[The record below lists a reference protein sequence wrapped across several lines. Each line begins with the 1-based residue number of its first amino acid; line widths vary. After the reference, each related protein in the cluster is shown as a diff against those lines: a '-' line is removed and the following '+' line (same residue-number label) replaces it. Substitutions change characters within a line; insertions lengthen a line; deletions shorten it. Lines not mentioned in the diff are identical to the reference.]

1 MARREK
7 RERLQ
12 SVEGLLDKI
21 DRSLERIELVTV
33 VREPSTG
40 MSADAYNGLRK
51 QVIAATGE
59 RNAHLH
65 QLAQF
70 DAALGTDATAAEL
83 RMLVD
88 EWLGQS
94 SLVLLEDPRV
104 TDAFELVGPADAS
117 GVRVVRPAYVD
128 AVTGRV
134 VRTGVAERYQPPVV
148 EPEPVPE
155 ADAADVPPSSE
166 EEPAAEDVAGE
177 DAPTEE
183 PPAGDSVT
191 ISGGQQ

>member
-1 MARREK
+1 MGRRETA
-7 RERLQ
+7 ERLKAVQ
-12 SVEGLLDKI
+12 SLLDKV

-33 VREPSTG
+33 VREPNTG

-70 DAALGTDATAAEL
+70 DAALRAGATAEDL
-83 RMLVD
+83 RLLVD

-94 SLVLLEDPRV
+94 SLALLENPRV
-104 TDAFELVGPADAS
+104 TDAFELVGPDDAT

-134 VRTGVAERYQPPVV
+134 VRSGVAERYD
-148 EPEPVPE
+148 EPEP
-155 ADAADVPPSSE
+155 
-166 EEPAAEDVAGE
+166 PAAEPDPEAAE
-177 DAPTEE
+177 APSAEE
-183 PPAGDSVT
+183 SPADEPTIEESPDGDSVT